1 LDVLPLSLGVEA
13 MGGVAEKIL
22 PRNTP
27 IPASAA
33 QVFTT
38 YADNQTG
45 FTLQVLQGER
55 ELARDCRP
63 LAQFTLKG
71 IPPMPAGMA
80 RLEVRFDVS
89 ADSLLSVSAREL
101 TTGIEQRID
110 VKPSYG
116 LTEADIERMLL
127 DAYDHAEADVAQ
139 RALQEERVESERI
152 AVATE
157 KALANDASLLEPGEG
172 ERIRAALSALRQA
185 AQADDAR
192 VIHVRIEELDQLSKP
207 FAGRRMDRSIA
218 KALSGRSLGDVERET
233 AHARGIEPHLGASN
247 SAAPHHGQKE

>member
-1 LDVLPLSLGVEA
+1 LSLGVEA

-45 FTLQVLQGER
+45 FSLQVLQGER

-80 RLEVRFDVS
+80 RLEVRFDVD
-89 ADSLLSVSAREL
+89 ADGLLKVSAREQ
-101 TTGIEQRID
+101 TTGIEQHID

-116 LTEADIERMLL
+116 LSDADIERMLL
-127 DAYDHAEADVAQ
+127 EAYDHAESDIAE
-139 RALQEERVESERI
+139 RALHEERVEAERI
-152 AVATE
+152 AGATE
-157 KALANDASLLEPGEG
+157 KAIASDAALLEPGEA
-172 ERIRAALSALRQA
+172 ERIGAALATLRAAISGKDSRA
-185 AQADDAR
+185 
-192 VIHVRIEELDQLSKP
+192 IHSLIDELDQLSKP

-218 KALSGRSLGDVERET
+218 KALSGRSLGEVERET
-233 AHARGIEPHLGASN
+233 AHARGIEPHLG
-247 SAAPHHGQKE
+247 SAHED